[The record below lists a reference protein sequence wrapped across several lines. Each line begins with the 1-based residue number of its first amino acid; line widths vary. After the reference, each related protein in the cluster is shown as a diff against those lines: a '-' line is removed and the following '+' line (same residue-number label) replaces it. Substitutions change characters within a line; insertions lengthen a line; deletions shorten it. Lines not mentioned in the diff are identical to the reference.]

1 MRLTSSFAAASLA
14 FALLTGTAVAQTP
27 APAAAPAPAQTQ
39 FTASHLALA
48 KDVAQASGITRSFN
62 SVINQ
67 MLDQVRQITVT
78 RPEIKPQLEEVLT
91 QLKPELELQQQ
102 QIINAATR
110 VFATYLTEAE
120 LKDISA
126 FFNTPAGKR
135 YVETQPQILD
145 AFVSEFQKWSN
156 QLGEYVMT
164 RVRAELGKRGVKF

>member
-1 MRLTSSFAAASLA
+1 MRLTSSLAAASLA

-27 APAAAPAPAQTQ
+27 AAPPAPVQTQ
-39 FTASHLALA
+39 FTASHLTLA

-62 SVINQ
+62 GVVNQ
-67 MLDQVRQITVT
+67 LLDQVRQITVT

-102 QIINAATR
+102 QIVNAATR
-110 VFATYLTEAE
+110 VFAAHLTEAE
-120 LKDISA
+120 LKDIST
-126 FFNTPAGKR
+126 FFNTPSGKR

-145 AFVSEFQKWSN
+145 AFMGEFQKWSS